1 LQGLLLQ
8 VDEAEIVAY
17 EADDPNAFVDFFD
30 SQVLASKDRRDVDAF
45 SMHTDSAACGVE
57 DVSVVQGVN
66 ATGDRRDRVGVELA
80 TAIVGP

>member
-8 VDEAEIVAY
+8 VDEAEIVAH

-57 DVSVVQGVN
+57 DVSVG
-66 ATGDRRDRVGVELA
+66 ARRDRVGVELA